1 MTDFRRFL
9 TSPGDLAAE
18 VVAYTGGRFVRT
30 RTRRLRVAQPP
41 TSPGWY
47 RARVRGRV
55 AELVSVEDAPA
66 GLDQLPA
73 LRGHRWG
80 QRLVL
85 ADASAPELAF
95 LPSDEP
101 LALAPL
107 IARRWHD
114 ESLVVESE
122 DFETEH
128 EELVRDA
135 LARGAGLGDLRQ
147 VPASLRAAFVY
158 SLLEAEGVGWHPLE
172 VRARL
177 PQLAAEGRPGVRAE
191 LARLEA
197 ERARAREEARA
208 RAEASAREES
218 GQPVWETWQEA
229 RDRSFARRP
238 RPTRAESRGEAA
250 ARSALAAAGATFVS
264 LRSLQSGSQFEVRY
278 RFLDANFETVVAA
291 ETLNVLDAGICL
303 DGADRALT
311 LESLPGVIR
320 EAVQTGLLVVTRGRG
335 GW

>member
-9 TSPGDLAAE
+9 ASSRDAQTI
-18 VVAYTGGRFVRT
+18 VVAYSGGRFVQT
-30 RTRRLRVAQPP
+30 RGRRLRVKEQPG
-41 TSPGWY
+41 SPGWY
-47 RARVRGRV
+47 LARVQGRV
-55 AELVSVEDAPA
+55 AEFLSPA
-66 GLDQLPA
+66 DTPCLDGLPI

-80 QRLVL
+80 TRLVL

-107 IARRWHD
+107 VVRRWHD
-114 ESLVVESE
+114 QSLVVESE

-128 EELVRDA
+128 EELVRGA
-135 LARGAGLGDLRQ
+135 LERGQGLAELRQ

-158 SLLEAEGVGWHPLE
+158 SLLEQEGASWHPLE

-177 PQLAAEGRPGVRAE
+177 PELAEEGRLGVRAE

-197 ERARAREEARA
+197 ERARARQAAQARA
-208 RAEASAREES
+208 REAAQGTAAE
-218 GQPVWETWQEA
+218 GWETWQEA
-229 RDRSFARRP
+229 RDRSLALHP
-238 RPTRAESRGEAA
+238 RPSRSESRGEAA
-250 ARSALAAAGATFVS
+250 ARRALAGAGASFVS
-264 LRSLQSGSQFEVRY
+264 LRSLQGGTQLEVRF
-278 RFLDANFETVVAA
+278 RFLDAGFETVVATD
-291 ETLNVLDAGICL
+291 TLNVLDAGICL

-311 LESLPGVIR
+311 LDSLPGVIR
-320 EAVQTGLLVVTRGRG
+320 EAVETGALVVTRGRG

>member
-9 TSPGDLAAE
+9 TSSRDVDST
-18 VVAYTGGRFVRT
+18 VVAYTGGHFVRT
-30 RTRRLRVAQPP
+30 RDRRLRVQEPP
-41 TSPGWY
+41 ATHGWY
-47 RARVRGRV
+47 RARIRGRN
-55 AELVSVEDAPA
+55 ADLVSSADMPCLD
-66 GLDQLPA
+66 GLPI

-80 QRLVL
+80 TRLVL
-85 ADASAPELAF
+85 PDASAPELAF
-95 LPSDEP
+95 LPGDEP

-107 IARRWHD
+107 VARRWHD
-114 ESLVVESE
+114 QSLVVESE

-135 LARGAGLGDLRQ
+135 LERGQGLAELQ
-147 VPASLRAAFVY
+147 HVPASLRAAFVY
-158 SLLEAEGVGWHPLE
+158 SILEREAEGGAPWHPLE

-177 PQLAAEGRPGVRAE
+177 PQLAKEGRAGVRAE

-197 ERARAREEARA
+197 ERLQARE
-208 RAEASAREES
+208 SARQHQASQAGSQLE
-218 GQPVWETWQEA
+218 WETWEEA

-238 RPTRAESRGEAA
+238 RPSPDDARGVAA
-250 ARSALAAAGATFVS
+250 ARAALAGAGASFVS
-264 LRSLQSGSQFEVRY
+264 LRSLQGGSQLEVRY
-278 RFLDANFETVVAA
+278 RFLGAGFETVVAA

-303 DGADRALT
+303 DGADGALT

-320 EAVQTGLLVVTRGRG
+320 EAVETGALVVTRGRG